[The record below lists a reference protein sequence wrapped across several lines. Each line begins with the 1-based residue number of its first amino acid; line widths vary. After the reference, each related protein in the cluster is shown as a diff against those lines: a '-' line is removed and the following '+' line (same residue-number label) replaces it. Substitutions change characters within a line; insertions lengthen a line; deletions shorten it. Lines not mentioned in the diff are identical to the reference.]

1 MMPRPCMPPPPPPET
16 KIIPAN
22 RRPDFTTRRPSDPV
36 CLPTSMPPL
45 AVNEGPSRIREARL
59 LPPSATLKRVTSTF
73 VWARITWLGLSC
85 VPLIRASAVRDGSV
99 PPHMAAFSHAPSPP
113 FHSAVVPAHD
123 AGAPAAVKRQ
133 VIRTFTV
140 WYANGDFVIEG
151 YVDPREASRD
161 EGLNRRP
168 ATRPKRR
175 QTAIDWRTLAGQSI
189 AVGPCGP

>member
-99 PPHMAAFSHAPSPP
+99 PPHMAAFSQAPPPP

-123 AGAPAAVKRQ
+123 AVALATVKRPAAR
-133 VIRTFTV
+133 RGTV
-140 WYANGDFVIEG
+140 FN
-151 YVDPREASRD
+151 
-161 EGLNRRP
+161 
-168 ATRPKRR
+168 
-175 QTAIDWRTLAGQSI
+175 TLAPEFALGNDLSWDQKP
-189 AVGPCGP
+189 ARGP